1 MTVRSTFVD
10 LGPHH
15 LRMIEAIAA
24 TGSISKA
31 AARLGLTQPAVSTML
46 RRVESHLG
54 VQLFVRSPEGV
65 TPTPV
70 GAEVATRARAALAS
84 IDDLNAALA
93 HRIRDPSAMP
103 LLRVGVQACPA
114 LTRLSDHLG
123 ALSPVSRLQL
133 RVDQGGGRI
142 PALLASGALDVGL
155 FQEPVDHVPR
165 PRDARDELERLVIVD
180 REPILVGVSSSSPL
194 AAHDTV
200 DLADLAD
207 QDWLDDPLDDGPWPA
222 YVRGVCAGAG
232 FQPRVRFWSSDW
244 QISASLIRSGRA
256 IGLYQ
261 PSAGVRDGI
270 VFRRITG
277 DPIVQRVVLVW
288 RPEAEKAAERLR
300 VVFSDIYLDLVRAQP
315 VFRDWWDEHPE
326 AHPGLPVTAGPVGA
340 GPVAAGREA
349 GSGKGGG
356 SRNPHAGG

>member
-1 MTVRSTFVD
+1 MD

-93 HRIRDPSAMP
+93 HRISDPSAMP
-103 LLRVGVQACPA
+103 LLRVGVQVCPV
-114 LTRLSDHLG
+114 LTGLSEHLG
-123 ALSPVSRLQL
+123 GLSPASRLHL

-142 PALLASGALDVGL
+142 PALLASGALDIGL
-155 FQEPVDHVPR
+155 FQEPFEHVPR
-165 PRDARDELERLVIVD
+165 PLGALERLVLVE
-180 REPILVGVSSSSPL
+180 REPILAGMSSDSPL
-194 AAHDTV
+194 AARETV
-200 DLADLAD
+200 ELAELAEL
-207 QDWLDDPLDDGPWPA
+207 DWVDDPLDDGPWPA
-222 YVRGVCAGAG
+222 YIRGVCAGAG
-232 FQPRVRFWSSDW
+232 FQPRVRYWASDW
-244 QISASLIRSGRA
+244 GISASIIRSGRA
-256 IGLYQ
+256 VGLYQ
-261 PSAGVRDGI
+261 PTASPREGI
-270 VFRRITG
+270 ALRRIEG
-277 DPIVQRVVLVW
+277 DPISQRIVLVW
-288 RPEAEKAAERLR
+288 RPEAEQAAARLR
-300 VVFSDIYLDLVRAQP
+300 GVFNDVYMDLVRAQR
-315 VFRDWWDEHPE
+315 VYSEWWDEHPE
-326 AHPGLPVTAGPVGA
+326 AHPAL
-340 GPVAAGREA
+340 PVAASREADSAREA

-356 SRNPHAGG
+356 SRNPLGGG

>member
-1 MTVRSTFVD
+1 MLVD

-46 RRVESHLG
+46 RRVETHLG

-114 LTRLSDHLG
+114 LTGFGDHLG
-123 ALSPVSRLQL
+123 ALSPASRLHL

-165 PRDARDELERLVIVD
+165 PRDELERLVVVE
-180 REPILVGVSSSSPL
+180 REPILIGMSSSSPL
-194 AAHDTV
+194 AARLTV
-200 DLADLAD
+200 DLPDLAD
-207 QDWLDDPLDDGPWPA
+207 EDWLDDPLDDGPWPA

-232 FQPRVRFWSSDW
+232 FQPRVRYWSSDW
-244 QISASLIRSGRA
+244 QISSSLIRSGRA
-256 IGLYQ
+256 VGLYQ
-261 PSAGVRDGI
+261 PTASAREGI
-270 VFRRITG
+270 AFRRISG
-277 DPIVQRVVLVW
+277 DPISQRIVLVW
-288 RPEAEKAAERLR
+288 RPEAEQAARRLCD
-300 VVFSDIYLDLVRAQP
+300 VFSDNYLRLVRAQP
-315 VFRDWWDEHPE
+315 VFSDWWDDHPE
-326 AHPGLPVTAGPVGA
+326 AHPALPAAPAPVGA
-340 GPVAAGREA
+340 APVATGREA

-356 SRNPHAGG
+356 PRNPLTSG